1 MRVERYASE
10 GGLRVFDDK
19 GREVISRLGR
29 EGETRV
35 SFLGLDFDYDK
46 RGDLVFAAFRMTEFV
61 DSQERARPGLSA
73 EFLELLSFL
82 REAEEEIVAK
92 IDLAKGTLLIIFER
106 QNAGSS
112 EAAENYALAAMG
124 KQIAVVVEA
133 DGVQIGRVYFLARIE
148 ADRGRL
154 NVGVGDSGGVVG
166 MGQSLKVNL
175 GLLEGDFYDQAGLAK
190 IKNFIRGEGF

>member
-19 GREVISRLGR
+19 GREVVSRLGR

-148 ADRGRL
+148 ADR
-154 NVGVGDSGGVVG
+154 
-166 MGQSLKVNL
+166 
-175 GLLEGDFYDQAGLAK
+175 
-190 IKNFIRGEGF
+190 

>member
-1 MRVERYASE
+1 MITRER
-10 GGLRVFDDK
+10 
-19 GREVISRLGR
+19 
-29 EGETRV
+29 
-35 SFLGLDFDYDK
+35 
-46 RGDLVFAAFRMTEFV
+46 RGTDA
-61 DSQERARPGLSA
+61 
-73 EFLELLSFL
+73 
-82 REAEEEIVAK
+82 
-92 IDLAKGTLLIIFER
+92 
-106 QNAGSS
+106 

>member
-19 GREVISRLGR
+19 GREVVSRLGR

-92 IDLAKGTLLIIFER
+92 IDLAKGTLVITRER
-106 QNAGSS
+106 RGTDA

-166 MGQSLKVNL
+166 MGQSLKVNV

>member
-19 GREVISRLGR
+19 GREVVSRLGR

-92 IDLAKGTLLIIFER
+92 IDLAKGTLVITRER
-106 QNAGSS
+106 RGADA

-124 KQIAVVVEA
+124 RQIAVVVEA
-133 DGVQIGRVYFLARIE
+133 DGVQIGRVYFLPRIE
-148 ADRGRL
+148 ADGGRL